1 MAFGALI
8 GMTSVSDAA
17 LQEGPAG
24 DTAGAAGALMFV
36 ICIVVGFVMTT
47 LTIIVAK
54 VLRRGAP
61 DRIAL
66 RLGLSVVGGGVIGA
80 LGANT
85 GSAATGL
92 AWLLLL
98 AVPVLLS
105 WLWRAPSASGA
116 KTLV

>member
-1 MAFGALI
+1 MAFGAVV
-8 GMTSVSDAA
+8 GMTIVSDAM

-24 DTAGAAGALMFV
+24 DTGGAAGALMFV

-54 VLRRGAP
+54 LLRRGAP

-66 RLGLSVVGGGVIGA
+66 RLGLSVVGGGVIGL
-80 LGANT
+80 LGA
-85 GSAATGL
+85 GAGIAATAL